1 METAR
6 SLISDYPQVGKSS
19 GWFSLL
25 IYLSS
30 FWYCQPFLFS
40 WNTLFFW
47 LKCHQTLL
55 VFLPLLIGT
64 SSVSF
69 AGCLL
74 PPNVEVP
81 LFLALNSLS
90 LYKNFFFFGK
100 FIQCPEFSIYTLIIF
115 RFIFVICFWV
125 MFQWSSRPV
134 LLTLCRESLK
144 IPILSQISTFVKY
157 DRSKLL
163 EK

>member
-6 SLISDYPQVGKSS
+6 SLISDYPQVGKSI

-25 IYLSS
+25 IYLSN

-40 WNTLFFW
+40 WNTLFCW

-55 VFLPLLIGT
+55 VFLPLLVGT

-69 AGCLL
+69 AGCFL
-74 PPNVEVP
+74 PPNEEVP
-81 LFLALNSLS
+81 LFLALNSL
-90 LYKNFFFFGK
+90 YIKFFFFGK
-100 FIQCPEFSIYTLIIF
+100 FIQCPEFSIYTLVIF

-125 MFQWSSRPV
+125 LIQWSYRPV
-134 LLTLCRESLK
+134 LLTLCREGLK
-144 IPILSQISTFVKY
+144 IPNMSQISTFVKY
-157 DRSKLL
+157 DKSKLL